1 MRTFLCALALAAAP
15 FILLGRAAGQPAPLV
30 PMNFAPGQESLAFGG
45 SILGATTKRYS
56 FDARAGQ
63 EIEIRVTSAHRSVQ
77 FDVFAPDG
85 SRLHRGSAAPEP
97 GRFAGTAPGAG
108 AYAIAVFFSPEAAR
122 RNESAAFMLD
132 LALRGEG
139 GAARPRNRS
148 GNRSVNGPSFDCR
161 RAATPVERAICASRD
176 LSQLDSRLADI
187 YDDALI
193 AAGQSAAPGGLSV
206 VTLREQQRAW
216 EAARDACG
224 AGREIRAC
232 VRRSYERRIAHLQ
245 MSSGAISP
253 GPTIVYECDTGELI
267 SARFFETDPP
277 SVRFVRRRMEHVGV
291 AATTGPGVRYV
302 TDDHLSF
309 STRGGDVFLEGAGA
323 RLNCAPR

>member
-30 PMNFAPGQESLAFGG
+30 PMSFAPGQENLAFGG
-45 SILGATTKRYS
+45 SILGPTTKRYS
-56 FDARAGQ
+56 FDAQAGQ
-63 EIEIRVTSAHRSVQ
+63 EIEIRVSSAHRSVQ

-85 SRLHRGSAAPEP
+85 SMLHRGSAAPGP
-97 GRFAGTAPGAG
+97 GRFAGTAPSAG
-108 AYAIAVFFSPEAAR
+108 AYAIAVFFSPEAAQ

-132 LALRGEG
+132 LAIRGAG

-148 GNRSVNGPSFDCR
+148 VSGPSFDCR

-187 YDDALI
+187 YHDALI
-193 AAGQSAAPGGLSV
+193 AAGQSAAPGGLSA

-245 MSSGAISP
+245 VSSGSVPP

-267 SARFFETDPP
+267 SARYFETDPP
-277 SVRFVRRRMEHVGV
+277 SVRFVRRRTEHVGV
-291 AATTGPGVRYV
+291 AATKGSGVRYV
-302 TDDHLSF
+302 TDEDLSF
-309 STRGGDVFLEGAGA
+309 STHGEDVRLEGAGM
-323 RLNCAPR
+323 RLDCTTR